1 MSLEQPNTIEKAELW
16 YREHQAQSKSELD
29 SKGFVSFDF
38 FLQGENESVE
48 VVHFLVYYLARLFK
62 ADGYFTMTTPI
73 QINGSQG
80 GYSLFV
86 SKNPISWDLSL
97 PPA

>member
-62 ADGYFTMTTPI
+62 ADGYSTMTTPI
-73 QINGSQG
+73 TMDRG

>member
-29 SKGFVSFDF
+29 SKGCLSLGF
-38 FLQGENESVE
+38 FQGENEPDE
-48 VVHFLVYYLARLFK
+48 VVHFFVYYIARLFK